1 VSMTVDSMA
10 QSYYNQYT
18 FSTSQTATQNAVD
31 SSTISKSDF
40 NISNLTNA
48 LDALDTTENVNPYT
62 TNLDQYVQSSFNESQ
77 LSQYSTLSSLASST
91 TSALNSSGSLD
102 NTVSMA
108 YMKNKLG
115 LSSSSFNI
123 YSVLSPTSTAELDS
137 LSTSASS
144 KTSSDSVSA
153 YQNFLS
159 DNPIGTFLNTSA

>member
-1 VSMTVDSMA
+1 
-10 QSYYNQYT
+10 
-18 FSTSQTATQNAVD
+18 
-31 SSTISKSDF
+31 
-40 NISNLTNA
+40 
-48 LDALDTTENVNPYT
+48 
-62 TNLDQYVQSSFNESQ
+62 
-77 LSQYSTLSSLASST
+77 
-91 TSALNSSGSLD
+91 
-102 NTVSMA
+102 MA